1 MVCDRWL
8 CPEHVG
14 VTASWHARL
23 EVRCVRV
30 FARRLEEVLA
40 GLVVHVADA
49 FGRTE
54 FDTVAAVPLDVPR
67 SRVLHAPPAS
77 RVY

>member
-1 MVCDRWL
+1 M
-8 CPEHVG
+8 
-14 VTASWHARL
+14 
-23 EVRCVRV
+23 RV

-67 SRVLHAPPAS
+67 SRVLHAPAAS